1 VAAAIIVRFALDVA
15 PSARIFRLCRDS
27 GVHKAF
33 IESSNGGIAAFS
45 NSAIDGLGINP
56 YTNMLSL
63 HVRGTVVVADAHD
76 YLKL

>member
-15 PSARIFRLCRDS
+15 PSARIFRLCRDYV
-27 GVHKAF
+27 VHKAF
-33 IESSNGGIAAFS
+33 IESSHGGIAAFS
-45 NSAIDGLGINP
+45 NSAIGGISINP
-56 YTNMLSL
+56 YTNMLLL